1 MLHPTEGGSKL
12 IGSKEMGEVMPFPKN
27 LIDNHELIADLCRFA
42 EGIFSEQE
50 VKKRHRLP
58 DAIWQQMA
66 DDDLLVEKIETEKV
80 RRMRDGST
88 KRELAQKHIVRAPG
102 VLSNIMDNPDA
113 NERHRVDAIKTL
125 DALAANG
132 PQAAPAADRFVIHID
147 ISGDGSG
154 TNVERYNKSIAIDAN
169 DVDPSTA
176 PQIATTKKDD
186 DDE

>member
-66 DDDLLVEKIETEKV
+66 DDDLLVEKIEAEKV
-80 RRMRDGST
+80 RRIRDGSA
-88 KRELAQKHIVRAPG
+88 KRELAQKHIVRAPN
-102 VLSNIMDNPDA
+102 VLGNIMDDPNA

-125 DALAANG
+125 DSLAANG
-132 PQAAPAADRFVIHID
+132 PEKAPAADRFVISIVLN
-147 ISGDGSG
+147 GD
-154 TNVERYNKSIAIDAN
+154 VEHYDKSIAIDPN
-169 DVDPSTA
+169 DTA
-176 PQIATTKKDD
+176 PQITTTKKDD
-186 DDE
+186 DE